1 MSRRRRVERLSGRRG
16 PGRVPQARVLIVGE
30 GKKTE
35 PRYLIAPCRR
45 KGLTA
50 VEAISSSDGSDPMSV
65 VECAIA
71 RRGAAS
77 EAGSPYGRVWC
88 VFDRDEH
95 VRVPEAMA
103 VAADNGIEVVFSGP
117 CVELWYLLHFRYS
130 TRYLGP
136 GDAESEL
143 RERYLSGYAK
153 SLDNREWR
161 RIYAQELEPR
171 EEEACRHANSLRRH
185 HEQNS
190 ARLPEIT
197 WNPYSFMDRLVCHL
211 RELAEAQQFS

>member
-1 MSRRRRVERLSGRRG
+1 MSRRRRPERPPVRRG
-16 PGRVPQARVLIVGE
+16 PGLVPQARVLIVCE
-30 GKKTE
+30 GRKTE
-35 PRYLIAPCRR
+35 PGYLIALCRR

-50 VEAISSSDGSDPMSV
+50 VEAISSGGGSDPMSV
-65 VECAIA
+65 VGCAIA
-71 RRGAAS
+71 RGAAAAD
-77 EAGSPYGRVWC
+77 AGRPYDRVWC

-95 VRVPEAMA
+95 VRVPEAME
-103 VAADNGIEVVFSGP
+103 VAADNGIGVVFSSP

-143 RERYLSGYAK
+143 RENYLSGYAK

-161 RIYAQELEPR
+161 RIYAQALEPR
-171 EEEACRHANSLRRH
+171 ETEACQHAHSLRRR

-190 ARLPEIT
+190 PRLPQIA
-197 WNPYSFMDRLVCHL
+197 WNPYSSMDRLVCYL
-211 RELAEAQQFS
+211 RELADARLLP